1 MRIKNTPNFKGGR
14 KERDAPSSGCETHV
28 GLYTDEEVQFLNAV
42 QAFQKR
48 WKLRFLS
55 HTHYLRIFKEMGYT
69 HPTDQNSHQNPIA
82 RSKKPTI
89 SQRNSTKSEPI
100 KRAKNTKRTTQA
112 GKPKKS

>member
-1 MRIKNTPNFKGGR
+1 LRVKNTPNFKGGR
-14 KERDAPSSGCETHV
+14 KERGSPSSGCETHV

-55 HTHYLRIFKEMGYT
+55 HTHYLRIAKELGYNK
-69 HPTDQNSHQNPIA
+69 TDINNPQKPIA

-89 SQRNSTKSEPI
+89 SKRNGTKSEPI
-100 KRAKNTKRTTQA
+100 KRAKNKSQA
-112 GKPKKS
+112 GKPSKL

>member
-1 MRIKNTPNFKGGR
+1 MATKKTQNFKGGR
-14 KERDAPSSGCETHV
+14 KKRDAPSSGCETHV

-69 HPTDQNSHQNPIA
+69 HQTKLPVASKEKTKLPVAVKPKLRSRRKA
-82 RSKKPTI
+82 R
-89 SQRNSTKSEPI
+89 
-100 KRAKNTKRTTQA
+100 
-112 GKPKKS
+112 GKP